1 MVKPQT
7 KGKDAET
14 EPAVNGTT
22 TTATNGSE
30 PTTNG
35 AATMTSAEPTTTN
48 GAETTAPAETSTNG
62 SVEINGASEVGVEL
76 GDQG

>member
-22 TTATNGSE
+22 TTATNGAE
-30 PTTNG
+30 TT
-35 AATMTSAEPTTTN
+35 TSAETTTN
-48 GAETTAPAETSTNG
+48 GS
-62 SVEINGASEVGVEL
+62 IDLNGASEVVVEL

>member
-30 PTTNG
+30 PSTNG
-35 AATMTSAEPTTTN
+35 AETTTSAETTTTN
-48 GAETTAPAETSTNG
+48 GAETTPPANTSTNG
-62 SVEINGASEVGVEL
+62 SVDLNGAAEVVVNL
-76 GDQG
+76 GGQA

>member
-14 EPAVNGTT
+14 EPAANGTT

-30 PTTNG
+30 P
-35 AATMTSAEPTTTN
+35 STN
-48 GAETTAPAETSTNG
+48 GAETTTSAETTTNG
-62 SVEINGASEVGVEL
+62 SVDLNGVSEVVVEVS
-76 GDQG
+76 DQG